1 MNESLKVSA
10 EFNYGP
16 FSLLMRP
23 KHTLRCSQNGT
34 HFYVRNNTCHKDF
47 WRDFTNH
54 SLYFE
59 LFEVWYIAGYYSI
72 SSIKCLWLRKYYWM
86 RHKLRKSKHYASR
99 EVCADNDMESQPELT
114 PLKSSHIFHGLT
126 TNDLSCWRGRRSV
139 FRSRQFC
146 FPWVLLHT
154 RRLIL
159 TVCFYGK

>member
-1 MNESLKVSA
+1 MKVWRYLQNLTMALSVYLCVL
-10 EFNYGP
+10 N
-16 FSLLMRP
+16 
-23 KHTLRCSQNGT
+23 TLRCSQNGT

-126 TNDLSCWRGRRSV
+126 TNDLSCWRGRHQSSGVDSSV
-139 FRSRQFC
+139 SLGSYC
-146 FPWVLLHT
+146 
-154 RRLIL
+154 RR
-159 TVCFYGK
+159 GA